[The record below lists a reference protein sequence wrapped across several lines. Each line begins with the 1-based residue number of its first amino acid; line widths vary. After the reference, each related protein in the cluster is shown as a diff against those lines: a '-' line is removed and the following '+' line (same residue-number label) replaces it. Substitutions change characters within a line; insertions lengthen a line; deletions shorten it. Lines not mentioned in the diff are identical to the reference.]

1 MRQLKRASDLTREF
15 LKDAEYRS
23 PYEEIASEEKIIK
36 HKRSIEDAK
45 QLIDSVLIAPALIE
59 AMKQTQ
65 KLS

>member
-23 PYEEIASEEKIIK
+23 LYEEVAINANLALNISK
-36 HKRSIEDAK
+36 SIEEANT
-45 QLIDSVLIAPALIE
+45 ALLE
-59 AMKQTQ
+59 AMKQ

>member
-23 PYEEIASEEKIIK
+23 LYEEVAINANLALNKSK
-36 HKRSIEDAK
+36 SIEEANT
-45 QLIDSVLIAPALIE
+45 ALLE
-59 AMKQTQ
+59 AMKQ